1 MLHHSVGGR
10 HTCRVYGRVVELY
23 GSRQGGAPT
32 LYCSRLVGLGWGF
45 GRGGP
50 GFEASGFCEAC
61 RGNRLEFRVWGQG
74 TATREAEPVPWPDRP
89 NCKPRTRPQA
99 HNISRLTKTYPR
111 SRNVQKKILG
121 TLPSMNYQ
129 WKSHLFSS
137 PHALLNH
144 PKNTGSPIHPI
155 KPCTSRQ
162 IKGSAIIS
170 SHAKSIKVAKND
182 IQTQLLANPL
192 NTDISRP
199 PNPPPTTM
207 AWLVGNEHAM
217 VATKTSRV
225 GAVNVQGVWRDAAL
239 AAPERF
245 LGCVGRQG
253 LWYRPQVLK
262 LLLHCNRSS

>member
-1 MLHHSVGGR
+1 MARPTKLQTPNEAPSPQHLSSNQNIPQKPERAKKDPGHSAQHELSMEVALVLKS
-10 HTCRVYGRVVELY
+10 TCLIKSPEEHRK
-23 GSRQGGAPT
+23 
-32 LYCSRLVGLGWGF
+32 
-45 GRGGP
+45 
-50 GFEASGFCEAC
+50 
-61 RGNRLEFRVWGQG
+61 
-74 TATREAEPVPWPDRP
+74 P
-89 NCKPRTRPQA
+89 NTSNQTM
-99 HNISRLTKTYPR
+99 HLT
-111 SRNVQKKILG
+111 
-121 TLPSMNYQ
+121 
-129 WKSHLFSS
+129 
-137 PHALLNH
+137 
-144 PKNTGSPIHPI
+144 
-155 KPCTSRQ
+155 Q